1 LTDELVS
8 NFPNRDGITLNKE
21 LDDFSLDA
29 RKLQSVGIIINELLT
44 NTMKYAFKGRDEGR
58 IAISSK
64 RGESSATIVVE
75 DDGVGM
81 PPSVDFERSTGFGL
95 RLVQALSQQLDGSI
109 RIERDKGTRF
119 VLEFPV

>member
-1 LTDELVS
+1 MS
-8 NFPNRDGITLNKE
+8 NFPNRDGVTLNKE

-29 RKLQSVGIIINELLT
+29 RRLQSVGIIINELLT
-44 NTMKYAFKGRDEGR
+44 DIMKYAFKGRAEGR

-64 RGESSATIVVE
+64 MGESSATIVVE

-81 PPSVDFERSTGFGL
+81 PPAVDFERSSGFGL
-95 RLVQALSQQLDGSI
+95 RLVQALAQQLDGSI